1 MTAPFEIT
9 LPTLLK
15 GTVISTAYCVK
26 CGSRLSNGA
35 KFCPNCGSEIKNSNK
50 SEFDDTSRSGSCH
63 GDTADTSHKA
73 PSTNEGSIMALFSYL
88 GPLVLIPII
97 GASKSKFAM
106 FHANQGLS
114 LLLTE
119 IIYEVLR
126 RIILALL
133 NILVFNMF
141 GWIFGMGLLFSLI
154 KLVLILPRLLFAA
167 LSIIGIVNALRKT
180 ETELP
185 LIGKI
190 RLLKY

>member
-1 MTAPFEIT
+1 
-9 LPTLLK
+9 
-15 GTVISTAYCVK
+15 
-26 CGSRLSNGA
+26 
-35 KFCPNCGSEIKNSNK
+35 
-50 SEFDDTSRSGSCH
+50 
-63 GDTADTSHKA
+63 
-73 PSTNEGSIMALFSYL
+73 MALFSYL